1 VAAHFA
7 KKDPEPKPLYTEKQV
22 EYAVDLLTAE
32 RQYDLHHKPDE
43 YTRTLQK
50 QIQLNKSASGSKSS
64 KRSSKKRSDVPQLGE
79 QAKQSIPPLVVS
91 STNDPQQQDMEEAA
105 KLAAEMGV
113 TIAELL
119 GEQDVNIPK
128 APVVPTYELGMPFVT
143 QERSAELPTAM
154 RSLHNWYLRVV
165 KEGRIMI
172 VAKVPEEYYFRP
184 DEIHID
190 FSELNQLYNFR
201 ALDKSIISC
210 YCL

>member
-7 KKDPEPKPLYTEKQV
+7 KKDPEPKPLYTEKHI

-64 KRSSKKRSDVPQLGE
+64 KRSSKKRSYVPQLGE

-91 STNDPQQQDMEEAA
+91 STIDPQQQDMKEAA
-105 KLAAEMGV
+105 NLAADMGV

-119 GEQDVNIPK
+119 GEQDVNIPM
-128 APVVPTYELGMPFVT
+128 AHVVPTYELGMPFVT